1 MINTVISMVM
11 HVSRSASLH
20 GTAVERMNVRTG
32 SYPIVS
38 AAVDAVALRSMAWD
52 SNGGAPSRHTLRA
65 SCMLTVAVD
74 GLV

>member
-1 MINTVISMVM
+1 MVM

-20 GTAVERMNVRTG
+20 GTAVERMSARTG

-38 AAVDAVALRSMAWD
+38 AAVDAATLRSMAWD
-52 SNGGAPSRHTLRA
+52 SKGGAQSRHTLRA
-65 SCMLTVAVD
+65 SYMLTVAVD